1 MVEINPTRISGR
13 WSNGFTLDVH
23 TASSELLGHDE
34 YGHPQFASKR
44 SELGELLYKLKFR
57 RDQSVIPEIAAVVG
71 TFAESYLPTVD
82 LIVPVPPSTP
92 RTEQP
97 VILLAHAIGARIGI
111 PVIEDCVW
119 KVRETSQL
127 KNIFDFDERLRLLDG
142 AFEIDRSVANG
153 KRVLLFDDLY
163 RSGATLNAVTS
174 LLYDPGGATDVAGAN
189 VNANSQSPMT
199 KVFIAGSRKIS
210 KLSVEVLQRL
220 DADSGEKPARCHRRR
235 GRASTN
241 LSSCICTEKIIATSK
256 FSVPALVVATM
267 LAIGRPGKWQSIQAG
282 AILISMRRRMSACR
296 RKLRSA

>member
-1 MVEINPTRISGR
+1 M
-13 WSNGFTLDVH
+13 H

-71 TFAESYLPTVD
+71 AFAESYLPKVD

-111 PVIEDCVW
+111 PVFEDCVW

-127 KNIFDFDERLRLLDG
+127 KNIFDFDQRLRLLDG
-142 AFEIDRSVANG
+142 AFEIDRSVVNG

-174 LLYDPGGATDVAGAN
+174 LLYDRGGATDV
-189 VNANSQSPMT
+189 V
-199 KVFIAGSRKIS
+199 
-210 KLSVEVLQRL
+210 
-220 DADSGEKPARCHRRR
+220 
-235 GRASTN
+235 
-241 LSSCICTEKIIATSK
+241 
-256 FSVPALVVATM
+256 ALT
-267 LAIGRPGKWQSIQAG
+267 LTRTRS
-282 AILISMRRRMSACR
+282 
-296 RKLRSA
+296 LR